1 MPCVSCTKLL
11 QSETIDATATRAKTV
26 TDSGGKTQPVPLMSI
41 QAHTPAIVAAT
52 TGKGLERWA
61 RKITSAVIGLAL
73 LTIRA
78 PTATHRLLH
87 GGWNTK
93 ARPKPL

>member
-11 QSETIDATATRAKTV
+11 QSETIDATAMRAKTV
-26 TDSGGKTQPVPLMSI
+26 TDGGGKTRTVLLMSI
-41 QAHTPAIVAAT
+41 QAQTLAIAAAT
-52 TGKGLERWA
+52 TGKGPERWA
-61 RKITSAVIGLAL
+61 RKITSAVIGLDL

-78 PTATHRLLH
+78 ATAAHRLPH

-93 ARPKPL
+93 ARPKSL